1 MNFPI
6 GFVKGFHMRFRISK
20 NQGFALGFLCFQS
33 SKTALNPPGNCQA
46 IWMLFWVFVTTF
58 HKCCIG
64 FVKGFRRRFRI
75 SENLDFANDFLSF
88 PRSENRSESDWV
100 FPSGFDVLVICMEFH
115 KFIKGLQMRFR
126 KSENLGFA
134 MGFLCFQSAKTAL
147 HPTGNSQATLLLF
160 GYLSWD
166 FIEFALV
173 L

>member
-20 NQGFALGFLCFQS
+20 NQGFALGFLCSQS

-88 PRSENRSESDWV
+88 PKSENRSESDWV

-147 HPTGNSQATLLLF
+147 HPTGNSQARLLLC
-160 GYLSWD
+160 G
-166 FIEFALV
+166 
-173 L
+173 

>member
-1 MNFPI
+1 MISMILVICMEFHELPHWFCKGVSYAFSHIEKPRFCI
-6 GFVKGFHMRFRISK
+6 GFSLFSK
-20 NQGFALGFLCFQS
+20 FENS
-33 SKTALNPPGNCQA
+33 SKSAWELPSDLDA
-46 IWMLFWVFVTTF
+46 FWVFVTTF

-100 FPSGFDVLVICMEFH
+100 FPSGFDVLVICMECH

-147 HPTGNSQATLLLF
+147 HPTGNSQARLLLC
-160 GYLSWD
+160 G
-166 FIEFALV
+166 
-173 L
+173 